1 MAAVSET
8 EDPENLISHSI
19 SACEAQLQRAFQVCD
34 LLEALADDL
43 PRRQAPVWRETQRQ
57 CQSVLRPHFMLLID
71 VVLPILLKRSKENV
85 DREGVLMRLVADNE
99 SQLHALED
107 LDDLLS
113 EAITSEQSENAESL
127 GFALR
132 GFFETIR
139 HNLTWE
145 VDVVWPIAKR
155 VFSEV
160 DAKELNTSACA
171 QFIIH

>member
-1 MAAVSET
+1 MAAVTET
-8 EDPENLISHSI
+8 KDPENLISFSI

-57 CQSVLRPHFMLLID
+57 CQSVLRPHFMLLIN

-85 DREGVLMRLVADNE
+85 DREEVLMRLVADNE

-113 EAITSEQSENAESL
+113 EAIAPGRSDNAESL

-132 GFFETIR
+132 GFFDTLR

-145 VDVVWPIAKR
+145 VDVVWPLAKR
-155 VFSEV
+155 VFTEV
-160 DAKELNTSACA
+160 DAKDLNSSPYA
-171 QFIIH
+171 QFIRH